1 MPNPAQTVLIPAQN
15 HYIYKEWNELP
26 PEATTACVC
35 GLTLRRFCTVV
46 VPTGNNN
53 AQHPLHIYVK
63 GLQKK
68 HQFISSLPPP
78 PTPHLHRWLRSR
90 CPEQATVT
98 VMC

>member
-68 HQFISSLPPP
+68 HQFISSLSPPP
-78 PTPHLHRWLRSR
+78 QPLTSTDGYVRGAQNRLQSR
-90 CPEQATVT
+90 
-98 VMC
+98 